1 VSRTSAVLLACL
13 AVPQEQAMVDD
24 TAECLIETQIDAFP
38 LWRRGKVR
46 DVYDLGDRLLIV
58 ATDRLSAF
66 DVVLPTGIPGK
77 GKLLTQISLFW
88 FRLLADVAPNHV
100 ITSDVADYG
109 PQLQRYRDQLQG
121 RSMIVT
127 KTQVAPVEC
136 VVRGYLAGSGWK
148 DYQRNGAVCGIALP
162 GGLKES
168 QRLDEPLFTPS
179 TKAEQGQHDENIDF
193 ATVERILG
201 RQRAAELRDASL
213 EIYRRARTYAEARG
227 ILLADTKFEFG
238 VKDGGLV
245 WIDEALTPDSSRF
258 WPADG
263 YAPGRSQPSFDK
275 QYVRDYL
282 ETLAWDKRPPGPILP
297 PEVVARTREKYR
309 EACVRLTQGPVA

>member
-1 VSRTSAVLLACL
+1 
-13 AVPQEQAMVDD
+13 MIDD
-24 TAECLIETQIDAFP
+24 TAECLLETHIDAFP

-100 ITSDVADYG
+100 IASDVADYG

-148 DYQRNGAVCGIALP
+148 DYQRTGAVCGIALP

-179 TKAEQGQHDENIDF
+179 TKAEQGEHDENIDF
-193 ATVERILG
+193 PTVERILG

-213 EIYRRARTYAEARG
+213 EIYRRARSYAEARG

-297 PEVVARTREKYR
+297 PEIVARTREKYR